1 MASRK
6 TSISSR
12 DFYRNYRVKVYG
24 NGYNQLAGLP
34 LLSSLFDD
42 ILLEK
47 ILLKARDCV
56 LDSITIKFRRG
67 IKVTIYVK

>member
-6 TSISSR
+6 TIISSR

-47 ILLKARDCV
+47 ILFKARNCV
-56 LDSITIKFRRG
+56 LDSCTLKFRRG
-67 IKVTIYVK
+67 IKVTIYYK